1 MYYDITEVSPWAEI
15 FNNPSRQRRRFL
27 CRFSILRNVKS
38 TFRSNGNKLWLKS
51 STTEYC
57 YLDCTHYRLV
67 LSTWWSSQSY
77 RVQSELSISMTP
89 SLPAFKFNL
98 IRSGV
103 EVITM
108 ACAILTVFIPFD
120 CKIKNF
126 QFLIWNLNE
135 SCALSNC
142 YLYYLSF
149 AYKSNSRMP
158 IQTKFVGPPHIFQYS
173 LYCCHDGQHYKTF
186 HNKF

>member
-15 FNNPSRQRRRFL
+15 FNNPSRKRRSFL
-27 CRFSILRNVKS
+27 CRFSILRNVKG
-38 TFRSNGNKLWLKS
+38 TFVINSGLNPVPLNIAISIAPIIVL
-51 STTEYC
+51 C
-57 YLDCTHYRLV
+57 
-67 LSTWWSSQSY
+67 LSTWWSSQPY

-158 IQTKFVGPPHIFQYS
+158 IQTRFVGPPHIFQYS